1 MTESSFVLTGKQ
13 IGLPAVIHISWHRSR
28 VASRVT
34 WHAHVGYELLF
45 LLEGTIAYEFSTQ
58 ETVVLHGGHFLVVPP
73 GVVHRAVNNMRS
85 PCTIFGLVL
94 NPPPRGDWKSTPFTA
109 ADVRHMHLALEKG
122 SRRVQPSSSVLRWMV
137 RRLGEEAASYAAG
150 TPSIETGAAIR
161 ALISGV
167 LVGAMRQ
174 VLNPP
179 TQPKEFVSAAIAYL
193 REHLEEPVQMS
204 DLVRHVGFS
213 RARLFDIFKAQTG
226 LTPNHFLQRLRIER
240 SQGLLSQTDK
250 SLTEIAHASGFS
262 SGQYFSTVFVRYIG
276 LSPGEYRKANREPK
290 REKRP

>member
-1 MTESSFVLTGKQ
+1 MTESSFHLAGKQ
-13 IGLPAVIHISWHRSR
+13 IGLPAVIHISWRRSQVATR
-28 VASRVT
+28 VP
-34 WHAHVGYELLF
+34 WHSHVGYELLF
-45 LLEGTIAYEFSTQ
+45 LLEGTTAYEFSAH

-73 GVVHRAVNNMRS
+73 GVMHRGVNNMRS

-94 NPPPRGDWKSTPFTA
+94 TPPPRGDWQSTPFTA
-109 ADVRHMHLALEKG
+109 TDVRHMHLALEKG

-150 TPSIETGAAIR
+150 TPSIETAVAIR

-179 TQPKEFVSAAIAYL
+179 TKPKEFVSAAITYL
-193 REHLEEPVQMS
+193 REHLGETVRMS

-213 RARLFDIFKAQTG
+213 RARMFDIFKAQTG
-226 LTPNHFLQRLRIER
+226 LTPNHYLQRLRIER
-240 SQGLLSQTDK
+240 SQELLRKTEQSI
-250 SLTEIAHASGFS
+250 TEIAHVTGFS
-262 SGQYFSTVFVRYIG
+262 SGQYFSTVFIRYTG
-276 LSPGEYRKANREPK
+276 LSPSDFRKANPVTK
-290 REKRP
+290 LAKPS